1 MRGGLLCLYSGEAFH
16 HLGRNIF
23 YAGVDFPMV
32 KKMVPVF
39 FLLGGNSIYY
49 FRGGGVEP
57 AGGGRGI

>member
-1 MRGGLLCLYSGEAFH
+1 MRWYFLEKKKVREGLLCLYSGEAFH

-39 FLLGGNSIYY
+39 FP
-49 FRGGGVEP
+49 RGKFYILFP
-57 AGGGRGI
+57 GRGS